1 MSSLLSVLLLIASL
15 YCWPP
20 AMAGRF
26 AYLNILRKIPVKR
39 LRKSI
44 ENNIVDFI
52 PQNDI
57 VLPQS
62 LTVANKSCLPFVDT
76 SACNLCLSTLYQRH
90 LEKQKLNMTLNYN
103 VVLYSYPDGNCCLV
117 LSNTTAMSG
126 SSGTS
131 RSASP
136 VLFSAFSM
144 LSVMAIL
151 SLSF

>member
-1 MSSLLSVLLLIASL
+1 
-15 YCWPP
+15 
-20 AMAGRF
+20 
-26 AYLNILRKIPVKR
+26 
-39 LRKSI
+39 
-44 ENNIVDFI
+44 
-52 PQNDI
+52 
-57 VLPQS
+57 
-62 LTVANKSCLPFVDT
+62 
-76 SACNLCLSTLYQRH
+76 
-90 LEKQKLNMTLNYN
+90 MTLNYN